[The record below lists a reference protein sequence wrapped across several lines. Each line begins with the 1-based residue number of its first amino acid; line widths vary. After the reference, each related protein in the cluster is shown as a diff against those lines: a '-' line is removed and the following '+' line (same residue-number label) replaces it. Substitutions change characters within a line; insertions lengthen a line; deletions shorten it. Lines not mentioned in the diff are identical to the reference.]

1 LGPEHYPAQVTFS
14 EAPPH
19 GGAVLQELLSGGV
32 LRLTLNRPQQRNAL
46 TADLA
51 QALRAAVASARSDG
65 GVRAVIVTGAGAAFC
80 AGADLGALA
89 SGAETPAR
97 RRALLSDYYRAFL
110 DLRDL
115 PVPTIA
121 AVNGAAIGAGFN
133 LALSCD
139 LRILA
144 SEARLAAPFLRLGI
158 HPGGGCSWL
167 LTRIA
172 GTAAARE
179 MLFLGQ
185 PLPAERAL
193 ALGLANRVV
202 AGGEL
207 AAAALEWAS
216 TMAALPS
223 SVVGDLKRTLA
234 LAEAGAS
241 FDATLAFESAAQ
253 AESMATEDARE
264 GWAAFRE
271 RREPHFQDR

>member
-1 LGPEHYPAQVTFS
+1 MMSV
-14 EAPPH
+14 
-19 GGAVLQELLSGGV
+19 GASDGSRLLLERPGAGI

-51 QALRAAVASARSDG
+51 AELRAAVG
-65 GVRAVIVTGAGAAFC
+65 GAGADPSVRALIVTGSGAVFC

-89 SGAETPAR
+89 ADAKTPAQ
-97 RRALLSDYYRAFL
+97 RRAVLADYYRAFL

-121 AVNGAAIGAGFN
+121 AVNGPAIGAGLN

-139 LRILA
+139 LRLLA
-144 SEARLAAPFLRLGI
+144 REARLAAPFLRLGI

-167 LTRIA
+167 LTRLG

-179 MLFLGQ
+179 LLFLGR
-185 PLPAERAL
+185 PVSAARAFE
-193 ALGLANRVV
+193 LGLANRVLP
-202 AGGEL
+202 GPEL
-207 AAAALEWAS
+207 ADAALEWARS
-216 TMAALPS
+216 IAALPGQ
-223 SVVGDLKRTLA
+223 VVRDLKRTLA

-241 FDATLAFESAAQ
+241 FEATLAFESAVQ
-253 AESMATEDARE
+253 AESMASPDAAE

-271 RREPHFQDR
+271 RREPRFQDR